1 MRKCFKSKTLKT
13 TGHCKKCVVVVIR
26 TAKEERTNM
35 PGTFEMVETISETMR
50 KMTYWGDWK
59 NVKGDI

>member
-1 MRKCFKSKTLKT
+1 MKT